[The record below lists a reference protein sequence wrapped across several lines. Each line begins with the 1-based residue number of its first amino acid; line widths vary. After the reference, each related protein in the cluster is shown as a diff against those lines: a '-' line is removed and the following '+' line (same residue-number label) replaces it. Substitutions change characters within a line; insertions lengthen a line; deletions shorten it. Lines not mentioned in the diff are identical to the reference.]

1 MTRHVRIYKPAK
13 TAMQSG
19 RGQTHEWVMEFEPTD
34 RAMPDPII
42 GWVGSHDTARQVR
55 VQFETEEEAIA
66 YARKNGFTYTVR
78 EAKERRIKPKAYAD
92 NFAFTRREPWTH

>member
-1 MTRHVRIYKPAK
+1 MSRHVRIFSPAK

-19 RGQTHEWVMEFEPTD
+19 RGKTHEWVMTFEPKD

-42 GWVGSHDTARQVR
+42 GWVGSGDTAGQVR
-55 VQFETEEEAIA
+55 LTFETKDEAIA

-92 NFAFTRREPWTH
+92 NFAYTRMEPWTH

>member
-1 MTRHVRIYKPAK
+1 VTKHVRIYKPAK

-19 RGQTHEWVMEFEPTD
+19 RGKTREWVMVFEPTD

-42 GWVGSHDTARQVR
+42 GWIGSADTARQVR
-55 VQFETEEEAIA
+55 LTFETKDEAVA
-66 YARKNGFTYTVR
+66 YAQKEGYTYTIR